1 MAPFEEEAISKE
13 DQHSIQNEINS
24 ITKFL
29 KISPV
34 IKEKISI
41 NEYISLN
48 KRERLMR
55 LFLEYFLPK
64 KVFPEIFEEDLAYLA
79 AYNILDVTEKELLT
93 EEWYSKRRLSPT
105 RTDKPLMQFE
115 DGTMYRS
122 INDLLEADSFT
133 YGEFLPLLL
142 KKVQRL
148 RKFIREPLT
157 EREATRYLD
166 NIFMI
171 WRPKLSKNDLKVVL
185 FLDSSTKRVFSTKKE
200 IAKALNLHEN
210 SVAYILDR
218 LRKLFRFGVY
228 GRPNLNKLGLQTV
241 LLIVEG
247 RIHVEFPYLTGIQE
261 LRAGNV
267 VKLYPFNIPRQ
278 RGKVDPLQDLHN
290 SLKDQL
296 DTFTLYQTLEV
307 KDNLSFQYFDIEEN
321 TWSVDWDA
329 WGLWLERIL
338 YEDKY
343 HMVSPDSVKFVD
355 GEEKR
360 IAFDAKDLEIL
371 DCYGTNL
378 RMSMAQLGKNVGMT
392 RAGVRLRVKRL
403 QAENIYI
410 PFVNLMQIGLD
421 EQIVVLYTGEE
432 EYLKPFQAALS
443 ELPVMHSYTLKP
455 FTNDSKKCLLAWLRL
470 PSGSFIKFTDAITNV
485 LRESDAIWTAHRYQF
500 RSTANMLPVE
510 MFDADK
516 NEWRWNKDLLSQLKV
531 EKSVSLKD

>member
-1 MAPFEEEAISKE
+1 MAPFEEEAISEE
-13 DQHSIQNEINS
+13 DHYSLQSEINS
-24 ITKFL
+24 ISKFL

-34 IKEKISI
+34 IKEKINI
-41 NEYISLN
+41 KEYISLN

-55 LFLEYFLPK
+55 LFLEYFLPE
-64 KVFPEIFEEDLAYLA
+64 KVFPEIFEEDLAYLTA
-79 AYNILDVTEKELLT
+79 FNILNVTEKELLT
-93 EEWYSKRRLSPT
+93 EEWYRKRRLSPA

-115 DGTMYRS
+115 EDGTMYRS
-122 INDLLEADSFT
+122 IHDLLEADSFT

-148 RKFIREPLT
+148 RKYIREPLT
-157 EREATRYLD
+157 AREATRYLD

-171 WRPKLSKNDLKVVL
+171 WRPKLSKNDLRVVL
-185 FLDSSTKRVFSTKKE
+185 FLDSSTKRAFSTKKE
-200 IAKALNLHEN
+200 IAEELNLHEN

-241 LLIVEG
+241 LLIIEG
-247 RIHVEFPYLTGIQE
+247 RINIDFPYLTSIQE

-278 RGKVDPLQDLHN
+278 RGKLSPLQDLYN

-296 DTFTLYQTLEV
+296 DNFSLYQQLEV

-355 GEEKR
+355 GEEKS
-360 IAFDAKDLEIL
+360 ISFDAKDLEIL
-371 DCYGTNL
+371 DYHGTNL

-403 QAENIYI
+403 LDETVLI

-455 FTNDSKKCLLAWLRL
+455 FTDDSKKCLLAWLRL

-500 RSTANMLPVE
+500 RSTAKMLPIE
-510 MFDADK
+510 MYDAEKKAWRWDK
-516 NEWRWNKDLLSQLKV
+516 NILTQLKI
-531 EKSVSLKD
+531 EK

>member
-1 MAPFEEEAISKE
+1 MAPFEEEALPKE
-13 DQHSIQNEINS
+13 DYYYLQSEINS
-24 ITKFL
+24 ISKFL
-29 KISPV
+29 KVSPV
-34 IKEKISI
+34 IRAPI
-41 NEYISLN
+41 NTDQYISLN
-48 KRERLMR
+48 KRERLIK
-55 LFLEYFLPK
+55 LFLECFLPK
-64 KVFPEIFEEDLAYLA
+64 KVFPEIFGEDLAYLT
-79 AYNILDVTEKELLT
+79 AYNLLDVTEKEILT
-93 EEWYSKRRLSPT
+93 EEWYRKRKLTPT

-122 INDLLEADSFT
+122 IHDLLEADSFT

-185 FLDSSTKRVFSTKKE
+185 FLDSSTKRAFSKKKE
-200 IAKALNLHEN
+200 IAEELDLHEN

-241 LLIVEG
+241 LLIIEG
-247 RIHVEFPYLTGIQE
+247 RIHIEFPYLTSIQE

-278 RGKVDPLQDLHN
+278 RGKVYPLQDLYN

-296 DTFTLYQTLEV
+296 DNFTIYQQLEV
-307 KDNLSFQYFDIEEN
+307 KDHLSFQYFDIEEN

-355 GEEKR
+355 GEEKP
-360 IAFDAKDLEIL
+360 ISFDAKDLEIL
-371 DCYGTNL
+371 DYYGTNL
-378 RMSMAQLGKNVGMT
+378 RMSMAQLGKHVGMT

-403 QAENIYI
+403 QDENVQI

-432 EYLKPFQAALS
+432 EYLQPFQAALS

-500 RSTANMLPVE
+500 RSTANMLPIE
-510 MFDADK
+510 MFNADK
-516 NEWRWNKDLLSQLKV
+516 KEWRWDKDVLAQLKV
-531 EKSVSLKD
+531 EKSVSSKD

>member
-1 MAPFEEEAISKE
+1 MAPFEEEALPKE
-13 DQHSIQNEINS
+13 DYYYLQSEINS
-24 ITKFL
+24 ISKFL
-29 KISPV
+29 KVSPV
-34 IKEKISI
+34 IRAPI
-41 NEYISLN
+41 NTDQYISLN
-48 KRERLMR
+48 KRERLIK
-55 LFLEYFLPK
+55 LFLECFLPK
-64 KVFPEIFEEDLAYLA
+64 KVFPEIFGEDLAYLT
-79 AYNILDVTEKELLT
+79 AYNLLDVTEKEILT
-93 EEWYSKRRLSPT
+93 EEWYRKRKLTPT

-122 INDLLEADSFT
+122 IHDLLEADSFT

-185 FLDSSTKRVFSTKKE
+185 FLDSSTKRAFSKKKE
-200 IAKALNLHEN
+200 IAEELDLHEN

-241 LLIVEG
+241 LLIIEG
-247 RIHVEFPYLTGIQE
+247 RIHIEFPYLTSIQE

-278 RGKVDPLQDLHN
+278 RGKVYPLQDLYN

-296 DTFTLYQTLEV
+296 DNFTIYQQLEV
-307 KDNLSFQYFDIEEN
+307 KDHLSFQYFDIEEN

-355 GEEKR
+355 GEEKP
-360 IAFDAKDLEIL
+360 ISFDAKDLEIL
-371 DCYGTNL
+371 DYYGTNL
-378 RMSMAQLGKNVGMT
+378 RMSMAQLGKHVGMT

-403 QAENIYI
+403 QDENVQI

-432 EYLKPFQAALS
+432 EYLQPFQAALS

-500 RSTANMLPVE
+500 RSTAKMLPIE

-516 NEWRWNKDLLSQLKV
+516 NEWRWDKDVLAQLKV
-531 EKSVSLKD
+531 EKSVSSKD